1 MKIFFTCLMLLALL
15 SKAFPQTWQQTPLD
29 SNYVK
34 CMLFDE
40 TNNYLFVGT
49 LYSDGVYLSTDYG
62 NTWLVRSNG
71 LSSTSIYGLAKN
83 TSGTLFAATW
93 GGGMFRSTNNGLN
106 WTQINNGITN
116 SVLFSVAVNP
126 ANNYVFAGS
135 GGSGIYRSTDNGNN
149 WTLVNNGLTS
159 YNILALAVA
168 ANGYIFAGTYDG
180 VFRSTDNGDNWTA
193 TSITSGWG
201 EGFAMNNPV
210 YNVIAAVHTGGLYLS
225 TDFGNTFQL
234 APGISSV
241 WTTASTTFGYIYAAP
256 YANGL
261 YRSTDNGDT
270 WATVNNGLTNLD
282 VRAIAIAPNGT
293 VFIGSFGGGVFK
305 SDQPIPVELNSF
317 LAYFDVDR
325 VYLKWQ
331 TASETNNKGFEILKS
346 SSGDESESKWESIGF
361 VDGKGN
367 STELIN
373 YSFVDQDLSSGKY
386 WYRLKQIDFDGSYKL
401 SDKILVEVPVP
412 TSTVLFQNY
421 PNPFNAIT
429 NIVWHA
435 SVSGLT
441 RLKIF
446 NSLGQE
452 ISQFYERYN
461 EPGTYTLQLD
471 LNKLTSINSSG
482 IYFYKLEIFNNSEN
496 TSRIFTDTKKLIYLK

>member
-1 MKIFFTCLMLLALL
+1 MKIYSTFLILLTFFIQVY
-15 SKAFPQTWQQTPLD
+15 SQTWQQTALD

-40 TNNYLFVGT
+40 TNNYLYAGT
-49 LYSDGVYLSTDYG
+49 LYSDGVYLSTNYG
-62 NTWLVRSNG
+62 NSWLVRNNG
-71 LSSTSIYGLAKN
+71 LSSTSVYGLAKN

-106 WTQINNGITN
+106 WIQINNGITN

-135 GGSGIYRSTDNGNN
+135 GGSGIYRSTVNGNN

-180 VFRSTDNGDNWTA
+180 VFRSTDNGDNWSA

-201 EGFAMNNPV
+201 EGFAMNNPI
-210 YNVIAAVHTGGLYLS
+210 YNVIAAVHTGGLYRS

-234 APGISSV
+234 APGLSSV
-241 WTTASTTFGYIYAAP
+241 WTVASTSFGYIYAAP

-261 YRSTDNGDT
+261 YLSTDNGNT

-282 VRAIAIAPNGT
+282 VRAIAISTNGI
-293 VFIGSFGGGVFK
+293 VFIGTFGGGVFK
-305 SDQPIPVELNSF
+305 SDQPIPVELYSF
-317 LAYFDVDR
+317 LAYFENDKVI
-325 VYLKWQ
+325 LKWQ
-331 TASETNNKGFEILKS
+331 TASEVNNEGFEILKS
-346 SSGDESESKWESIGF
+346 VSDNNLESDWETIGF
-361 VDGKGN
+361 VEGKGN
-367 STELIN
+367 STELVE
-373 YSFVDQDLSSGKY
+373 YSFVDKENSSGKF
-386 WYRLKQIDFDGSYKL
+386 WYRLKQIDFDGNYKF
-401 SDKILVEVPVP
+401 SDKILVDIPIP
-412 TSTVLFQNY
+412 KNSVLMQNY

-429 NIVWHA
+429 NISWQA
-435 SVSGLT
+435 SVHGLT
-441 RLKIF
+441 RLRIF

-452 ISQFYERYN
+452 ISQVYENYN
-461 EPGTYTLQLD
+461 EPGNYKLTLD
-471 LNKLTSINSSG
+471 FNKLTSINSSG
-482 IYFYKLEIFNNSEN
+482 IYFYRLEIFNNSEN
-496 TSRIFTDTKKLIYLK
+496 KSSIFSDTKKLIYLK